1 MADNAAAQP
10 IENPFAEPLIQISNN
25 QELVDI
31 FFKFLNLLRKQLITE
46 ILGEGTICVYNS
58 HTSPYIQQ
66 IANMFDIDIKGEPE
80 EIARILL
87 AYPIFSKAHI
97 GTKGGV
103 NKVLSPIIS
112 QMDFKTHDNDPTMQ
126 PYYFKIEAVN
136 SMGLPQKKIISL
148 VNRFSCLRDNPA
160 TLVLTDVLCSDPYMY
175 ICKVFYEN
183 NILIDIDK
191 EVC

>member
-1 MADNAAAQP
+1 MADQP
-10 IENPFAEPLIQISNN
+10 APLASSSVFHDSAVLISNN

-31 FFKFLNLLRKQLITE
+31 FFAHLNLLRKRMISE

-66 IANMFDIDIKGEPE
+66 IANMFDIDIKGESE

-103 NKVLSPIIS
+103 NKVLAPIIS
-112 QMDFKTHDNDPTMQ
+112 EMEFKTHANTTDME
-126 PYYFKIEAVN
+126 PYHFVIEAVN
-136 SMGLPQKKIISL
+136 TMGLPQKKIISL
-148 VNRFSCLRDNPA
+148 VNRFACLRDNP
-160 TLVLTDVLCSDPYMY
+160 TKLVLTDVACNEPYLY
-175 ICKVFYEN
+175 VCKVFYEIN
-183 NILIDIDK
+183 YTVDIDK